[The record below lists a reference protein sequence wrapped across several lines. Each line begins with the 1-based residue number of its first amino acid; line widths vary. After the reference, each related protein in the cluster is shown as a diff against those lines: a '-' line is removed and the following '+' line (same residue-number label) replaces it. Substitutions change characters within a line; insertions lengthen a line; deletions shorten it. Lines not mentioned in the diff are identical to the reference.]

1 MTAATFGSPFY
12 CPLYVHWPFSEVLI
26 ACRERPE
33 LRAFSPFANDPGR
46 TGSGRFYALP
56 VKATGVN
63 REDVEWQVTARTR
76 K

>member
-46 TGSGRFYALP
+46 AGFGSFSRTGQRQ
-56 VKATGVN
+56 GVLIC
-63 REDVEWQVTARTR
+63 RP
-76 K
+76 